1 MCIKQR
7 LNLVNCYLE
16 YRSLNG
22 KIRDIEYLMLV
33 DSGSELNIMTLQQA
47 QDLALPSMI
56 QEILGH

>member
-16 YRSLNG
+16 YCSLNG
-22 KIRDIEYLMLV
+22 KIGDIEYLMLV
-33 DSGSELNIMTLQQA
+33 DSGSELNIMTLWQA

>member
-16 YRSLNG
+16 YHSLNG

-33 DSGSELNIMTLQQA
+33 DSGSELNIMTLWQA

>member
-16 YRSLNG
+16 YHSLNG
-22 KIRDIEYLMLV
+22 KIRDIKYLMLI
-33 DSGSELNIMTLQQA
+33 DSGSELNIMTLRQA